1 MHLGPPALLLVSALA
16 AAQGLPSLKPGFNL
30 YSKQQDVELG
40 HAAAGEVAK
49 KYAQL
54 NDAELSAYVSR
65 VGQRLTSQRQADGQS
80 FPYTFTVVRDKSINA
95 FALPGGP
102 TFVHTGLLMAAENEA
117 QLAGVLAHEISHV
130 ALRHGTHQ
138 ASKAVGIQL
147 MAGLLGGTVGGQGML
162 GQLTQAGVAFG
173 ANSVLLK
180 YSRDA
185 EKQADLLGAQIMAGA
200 GYNPLEMARFFEKLE
215 AEGGA
220 RGPQFL
226 SDHPN
231 PGNRVQYIEDEIRY
245 LPYTQPGNGDTGQFQ
260 RMQQRVR
267 SLTAGRG
274 SLGIN
279 NTLRGGE
286 VVQVAQ
292 PPKPRAR
299 FRDGS

>member
-1 MHLGPPALLLVSALA
+1 MYLGPPALVLVSALA
-16 AAQGLPSLKPGFNL
+16 AAQGLPNPTPGFNL

-40 HAAAGEVAK
+40 RAASREVAK
-49 KYAQL
+49 KYQQL
-54 NDAELSAYVSR
+54 NDAELDAYIKR
-65 VGQRLTSQRQADGQS
+65 VGRRLVSQRQADNQS
-80 FPYTFTVVRDKSINA
+80 FAYTFTLVREKNINA

-102 TFVHTGLLMAAENEA
+102 TFIHTGLLLAAENEA

-138 ASKAVGIQL
+138 ASKAMGIQL
-147 MAGLLGGTVGGQGML
+147 PAGLLGASADGQNML
-162 GQLTQAGVAFG
+162 GQLTQAGIAFG

-215 AEGGA
+215 ADGGA

-231 PGNRVQYIEDEIRY
+231 PGNRIHYIGDEIRY
-245 LPYTQPGNGDTGQFQ
+245 LPYTQTASGDTGQFQ

-267 SLTAGRG
+267 ALTAGRG

-279 NTLRGGE
+279 STLRGGE
-286 VVQVAQ
+286 VAKVAA
-292 PPKPRAR
+292 PPKPRVR
-299 FRDGS
+299 FRAGS

>member
-1 MHLGPPALLLVSALA
+1 MRTTRKALIASLLAAALA
-16 AAQGLPSLKPGFNL
+16 AAQGLPKLKPGFNL

-40 HAAAGEVAK
+40 HAAAQEVAK
-49 KYAQL
+49 KYQVVRDRDL
-54 NDAELSAYVSR
+54 QAYISR
-65 VGQRLTSQRQADGQS
+65 VGRRLISQPQADAAD
-80 FPYTFTVVRDKSINA
+80 FPYTFTLVNDKSVNA

-102 TFVHTGLLMAAENEA
+102 TFVHTGLILDAENEA

-138 ASKAVGIQL
+138 ASKALGVQL
-147 MAGLLGGTVGGQGML
+147 IAGALGAGAGHSML
-162 GQLTQAGVAFG
+162 GQLAQAGLAFG

-200 GYNPLEMARFFEKLE
+200 GYNPIEMARFFEKLQ

-231 PGNRVQYIEDEIRY
+231 PGNRVQYVENEIRY
-245 LPYTQPGNGDTGQFQ
+245 LPATRFTGDANEFRQ
-260 RMQQRVR
+260 MQNRVR
-267 SLTAGRG
+267 AIAGSAPKAGR
-274 SLGIN
+274 
-279 NTLRGGE
+279 
-286 VVQVAQ
+286 
-292 PPKPRAR
+292 
-299 FRDGS
+299 